1 MNRFPR
7 LDTKPLPSSHSPFLH
22 FDLITRPPFS
32 PFFLSFS
39 LSFSSRSTNVE
50 RSPLFFS
57 SFARFAPDSGSFH
70 SLSALSR
77 SEKRTER
84 RTNCWSTHLV
94 RPREREPPSSPSG
107 HRKTWKTC
115 FRRKSIRVALLTR
128 RIYTIKSFV
137 PLHLVFPGKNS
148 VSLFLREAL
157 CPREREDRWLCS
169 RGREEFVVAFLDD
182 FLERTKR
189 NVFGW
194 GSFVRTIV
202 CSRTRISNI
211 HEHPSTIPLRNSSDP
226 RNQRKRKRHLYGTFL
241 FLPSKEYSS
250 IKVLEKWLRNRIY
263 IL

>member
-1 MNRFPR
+1 M
-7 LDTKPLPSSHSPFLH
+7 PS
-22 FDLITRPPFS
+22 
-32 PFFLSFS
+32 
-39 LSFSSRSTNVE
+39 
-50 RSPLFFS
+50 
-57 SFARFAPDSGSFH
+57 PDSGSFH

-94 RPREREPPSSPSG
+94 RPREREPPSFPSG

-157 CPREREDRWLCS
+157 SKGKGGSLALFK
-169 RGREEFVVAFLDD
+169 EEFVVAFLDD

-211 HEHPSTIPLRNSSDP
+211 HEHPSTIPLRNSSD